1 MAAGQINCKMNL
13 PFLWIHKN
21 NRDIIQITMKTRY
34 RVNDE
39 LKKRH
44 QTEKVGQVRGGGA
57 AINNTNHTIG
67 RERE

>member
-1 MAAGQINCKMNL
+1 MAAPI
-13 PFLWIHKN
+13 FLFHKN

-34 RVNDE
+34 RVDDE

-44 QTEKVGQVRGGGA
+44 QTEKVGQVRGVGA